1 MDIKVHVPDSI
12 LNNVVNQF
20 VKMTG
25 KDPSNKQLIRFL
37 ENDIMEVYFNHYADG
52 LNDAIDVYAS

>member
-1 MDIKVHVPDSI
+1 MEIKVHVPDHI
-12 LNNVVNQF
+12 LNNIVNQF

-37 ENDIMEVYFNHYADG
+37 ENDIMEVYFNNYADG
-52 LNDAIDVYAS
+52 LNDAVDHVA